1 MGFETN
7 RPDMTEADIVKGAER
22 VLPPSALTRG
32 HVCNL
37 LMALSTGILPVWGD
51 SLLSNNSNNNNKT
64 STGATAA
71 VVKEVGPISVIHAST
86 CLVLSFALSPWMM
99 EPDRPAFSVERR
111 VQGYE

>member
-37 LMALSTGILPVWGD
+37 LMAPLNWNPA
-51 SLLSNNSNNNNKT
+51 SLGGLT
-64 STGATAA
+64 T
-71 VVKEVGPISVIHAST
+71 
-86 CLVLSFALSPWMM
+86 F
-99 EPDRPAFSVERR
+99 
-111 VQGYE
+111 Q